1 MAGCAFRGVAY
12 PILGLTHSL
21 ELRPPVG
28 PPPPQPGPPPM
39 GPPPQQGPARSGCP
53 TASREVSEEEEEA
66 DPSVP
71 FPHGAYAG
79 ARLSSLLGCGWM
91 LKRAHEPMQWR
102 PKTGDAYGG
111 AAKVGQCGGLRPP
124 RQQAMDE
131 PCGGQTLAHML
142 RMTGELRAEGGVP
155 PAKAAADL
163 GLRQV
168 PRPQT
173 MTVSAASRSAAGTP
187 GDNVEVMAKMVT

>member
-1 MAGCAFRGVAY
+1 MWRTTATKTAGDG
-12 PILGLTHSL
+12 
-21 ELRPPVG
+21 
-28 PPPPQPGPPPM
+28 
-39 GPPPQQGPARSGCP
+39 
-53 TASREVSEEEEEA
+53 
-66 DPSVP
+66 
-71 FPHGAYAG
+71 
-79 ARLSSLLGCGWM
+79 
-91 LKRAHEPMQWR
+91 RAVH
-102 PKTGDAYGG
+102 
-111 AAKVGQCGGLRPP
+111 
-124 RQQAMDE
+124 
-131 PCGGQTLAHML
+131 LAHML